1 MDFIEYRRAIE
12 VFSGDEVIMSRWEI
26 KIENQKLESELKRRM
41 EEFSQI
47 NRRTNF
53 FSYLVSLSSLIVFS
67 IALFFS
73 KN

>member
-53 FSYLVSLSSLIVFS
+53 FPI
-67 IALFFS
+67 
-73 KN
+73 